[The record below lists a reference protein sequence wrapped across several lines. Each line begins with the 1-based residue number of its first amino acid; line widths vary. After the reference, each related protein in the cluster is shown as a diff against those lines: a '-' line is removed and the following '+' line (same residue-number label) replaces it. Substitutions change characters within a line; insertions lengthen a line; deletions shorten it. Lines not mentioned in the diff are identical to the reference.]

1 MTVCQS
7 QNSNHKQ
14 FFYKA
19 EQHNEAVFLQK
30 RRLCQKKKK
39 NKNLNRFVVNSMAG
53 LAFFFFK
60 VVI

>member
-39 NKNLNRFVVNSMAG
+39 KQELKQVCCEFNGRTCI
-53 LAFFFFK
+53 FFFLR
-60 VVI
+60 